1 MLNFDKLMSLVENS
15 TAMNEQYEDAYP
27 EMSML
32 EAAAYLPAMITESQL
47 ELAESVNE
55 QTEQVM
61 NIMTESAD
69 PKGDLESLTE
79 ASLQGIKDRI
89 LGFLRKV
96 KEVVTS
102 IINKIAQFISVIFMS
117 NKSLLNKY
125 GKMIDTAKCS
135 GLKFKGY
142 KFDDS
147 VLGLDP
153 GPFIDKYAPTD
164 DVIGNA
170 MTSAGTFNSFK
181 DFNKKEIRAKMVKEL
196 TGMDLDKAEGSW
208 ANEYVKAVM
217 GEKVEMT
224 YGTDPFSFS
233 YVSSIM
239 KDSKMLKNLKDDYGK
254 ILKDAKKKE
263 AAITKAKFETKTKSF
278 TEKNAEDRETYSNAH
293 TILTTWLQAYQAAYN
308 AVSQAKNAELKIART
323 IQSQAKAMFAKMLK
337 ASTGKSVS
345 SDSKVDSGNAED
357 NEYIIVDEQ

>member
-1 MLNFDKLMSLVENS
+1 MSNFDKLMTLVENS
-15 TAMNEQYEDAYP
+15 TVMNEQYEDAYP

-32 EAAAYLPAMITESQL
+32 EAAAYLPTMITESQL
-47 ELAESVNE
+47 DLAESVNE
-55 QTEQVM
+55 QTEQVID
-61 NIMTESAD
+61 IMTESSN
-69 PKGDLESLTE
+69 PKADLESLTE

-89 LGFLRKV
+89 LGFLKKV

-102 IINKIAQFISVIFMS
+102 IINKITQFISTIFMS

-153 GPFIDKYAPTD
+153 GPFINKYAPTD
-164 DVIGNA
+164 DIIGNA
-170 MTSAGTFNSFK
+170 MTSAGTFASFK
-181 DFNKKEIRAKMVKEL
+181 DADTKEIRASMVKEL
-196 TGMDLDKAEGSW
+196 TGKDLDKTEGSW
-208 ANEYVKAVM
+208 ANEYVKTVM

-224 YGTDPFSFS
+224 YGTDPFSLS
-233 YVSSIM
+233 YVTSIM
-239 KDSKMLKNLKDDYGK
+239 KDSKMLKDLKDDYGK

-263 AAITKAKFETKTKSF
+263 AVIAKAKFETKAKSF
-278 TEKNAEDRETYSNAH
+278 TEKNEEDRENYSNAH

-323 IQSQAKAMFAKMLK
+323 IQSQAKAMFAAMLK

-345 SDSKVDSGNAED
+345 SDSKGGSENVKDAE
-357 NEYIIVDEQ
+357 YTVVDEQ

>member
-1 MLNFDKLMSLVENS
+1 MLNFDKLMTLVENS

-55 QTEQVM
+55 QTEQVID
-61 NIMTESAD
+61 IMTESSNR
-69 PKGDLESLTE
+69 KGDIEALTE

-89 LGFLRKV
+89 LGFLKKV

-102 IINKIAQFISVIFMS
+102 IINKITQFISTIFMS

-142 KFDDS
+142 KFNDS

-153 GPFIDKYAPTD
+153 VKFINSYAPTGEVVD
-164 DVIGNA
+164 DALSGAVIHD
-170 MTSAGTFNSFK
+170 SFK
-181 DFNKKEIRAKMVKEL
+181 DSDKKEIRAKMVKEL
-196 TGMDLDKAEGSW
+196 TGMDLDKAEGNW

-239 KDSKMLKNLKDDYGK
+239 KDSKMLKDLKDDYGE
-254 ILKDAKKKE
+254 ILKDAQKKE
-263 AAITKAKFETKTKSF
+263 SAIMKAKFDAKAKAF
-278 TEKNAEDRETYSNAH
+278 TEKDEGIRDAYSTKH
-293 TILTTWLQAYQAAYN
+293 TVLTTWLQAYQAAYN

-323 IQSQAKAMFAKMLK
+323 IQSQAKAMFAAMLK

-345 SDSKVDSGNAED
+345 SDSKGGSENVKGAE
-357 NEYIIVDEQ
+357 YTVADEQ

>member
-1 MLNFDKLMSLVENS
+1 MLNFDKLMTLVENS

-55 QTEQVM
+55 QTEKVM
-61 NIMTESAD
+61 DIMTESAD
-69 PKGDLESLTE
+69 RQGDLEALTE

-89 LGFLRKV
+89 LGFLKKV

-102 IINKIAQFISVIFMS
+102 IINKITQFISTIFMS

-142 KFDDS
+142 KFNDS

-153 GPFIDKYAPTD
+153 GPFINKYAPTD
-164 DVIGNA
+164 DIIGNA
-170 MTSAGTFNSFK
+170 MTSAGTFASFK
-181 DFNKKEIRAKMVKEL
+181 DADKKEIRASMVKEL
-196 TGMDLDKAEGSW
+196 TGMDLNKAEGSW

-239 KDSKMLKNLKDDYGK
+239 KDSKMLKDLKDDYGK

-263 AAITKAKFETKTKSF
+263 AVIAKAKFETKAKSV
-278 TEKNAEDRETYSNAH
+278 TEKNEEDRENYSNAYS
-293 TILTTWLQAYQAAYN
+293 ILTTWLQAYQAAYN

-323 IQSQAKAMFAKMLK
+323 IQSQAKAMFAAMLK

-345 SDSKVDSGNAED
+345 ADSKGGSENVKDAE
-357 NEYIIVDEQ
+357 YTVIDEQ